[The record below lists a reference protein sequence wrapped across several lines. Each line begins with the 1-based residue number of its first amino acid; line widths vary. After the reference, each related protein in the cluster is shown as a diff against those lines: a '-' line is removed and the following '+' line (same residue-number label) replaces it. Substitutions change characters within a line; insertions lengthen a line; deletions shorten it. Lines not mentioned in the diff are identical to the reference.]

1 MTKEELKSALISHG
15 APVPPSNAKKD
26 EFIQA
31 YVEHVAPLE
40 AGEFSSDEEAVAA
53 SPGARASNISRTKVS
68 SSSKLSTSSRRSV
81 GSPRKAPQAAEL
93 EESRDI
99 EMTVDVAALD
109 DSQLFEMLG
118 KAGVEAGPIVASTR
132 KFYEKRLAAAL
143 AGEGAAAT
151 NGANGTKEF
160 SDTEPEE
167 EEEEEEQP
175 AVEVVQRKT
184 KTPRSSKSSISSP
197 PADSA
202 LRQRLVAAEEVDSP
216 ASPGARRSIHSYK
229 VTEVTRQVTTRAR
242 DGTETTDTR
251 HTVERSERAGEA
263 AGRSWTSLL
272 YPLLKLAILAT
283 LLVGLYLV
291 FTTPSA
297 GVTPIDKVAEIINNA
312 MPPAEAGAKVEE
324 VVEEVPVTVEEVVE
338 PAPDA
343 SNIVDV

>member
-1 MTKEELKSALISHG
+1 
-15 APVPPSNAKKD
+15 
-26 EFIQA
+26 
-31 YVEHVAPLE
+31 
-40 AGEFSSDEEAVAA
+40 
-53 SPGARASNISRTKVS
+53 
-68 SSSKLSTSSRRSV
+68 
-81 GSPRKAPQAAEL
+81 
-93 EESRDI
+93 
-99 EMTVDVAALD
+99 MTVDVAALD

-143 AGEGAAAT
+143 AGEGAVPT

-167 EEEEEEQP
+167 EEEEEQP

-184 KTPRSSKSSISSP
+184 RTPRSSKSSISSP
-197 PADSA
+197 PADTA

-242 DGTETTDTR
+242 DGTETTDTT
-251 HTVERSERAGEA
+251 HTLERSERAGEA
-263 AGRSWTSLL
+263 GGRSWTSIL
-272 YPLLKLAILAT
+272 YPLLKLAILVT

-324 VVEEVPVTVEEVVE
+324 VVDKVVEEVVKEVVKEVPVTVEEVVE